1 MKGIVSN
8 KIHSPA
14 PGRDS
19 LAEHELIFPADC
31 PALGYTLLY
40 VDRGDTA
47 DTVSGEVVRGAGAGR
62 GGVAPSVTADMQYY
76 TGGRGSEQRRV
87 CSERHRTRHASEP
100 SHNITKLS

>member
-40 VDRGDTA
+40 VDRGDAA

-87 CSERHRTRHASEP
+87 CSERHRTRHATEP
-100 SHNITKLS
+100 SHNKYN

>member
-40 VDRGDTA
+40 VDRGTPR
-47 DTVSGEVVRGAGAGR
+47 TPLAGRWCGGRGR
-62 GGVAPSVTADMQYY
+62 GGGAWRP
-76 TGGRGSEQRRV
+76 GRGFWV
-87 CSERHRTRHASEP
+87 F
-100 SHNITKLS
+100 